1 MASTEFATG
10 SHKGERFLFLLGL
23 ALVAVGAGFALAPH
37 YSWQVTKVA
46 HAASAMGLHGGSL
59 LVGGLVLIGLGIV
72 ARSVSSAQPAAD
84 NRAEYEALQSDLN
97 LFNEQLT
104 TKLAQMRAAIMQVQD
119 AVTSVSTQ
127 QQALMQDQPGSGAP
141 GDNAQDAIFR
151 LAASLD
157 KLHAHFDER
166 VHAVDLQLRSG
177 FEALLNA
184 SHDVRRHLGQGP
196 SAPSLEL
203 SVSHPHQAHGHAHGH
218 GHQAHGQP
226 HAQAHGQQGGIDFYE
241 TMQKLDAIAGAADPQ
256 ASPSPSRGR
265 QPQPPLPSQGTEP
278 SLDVLLP
285 EEYRDRY

>member
-10 SHKGERFLFLLGL
+10 SHKGERFLFLLGF

-37 YSWQVTKVA
+37 YSWQVTKVS
-46 HAASAMGLHGGSL
+46 HTAAGMGLHSGAL

-72 ARSVSSAQPAAD
+72 ARSASSAHPPAD
-84 NRAEYEALQSDLN
+84 QRAEYEALQSDLN

-104 TKLAQMRAAIMQVQD
+104 TRLAQLRAAIMQVND
-119 AVTSVSTQ
+119 SVSSVSAQ
-127 QQALMQDQPGSGAP
+127 QQANMQDQGGRSVP
-141 GDNAQDAIFR
+141 GDGAQDAIFR

-196 SAPSLEL
+196 METSA
-203 SVSHPHQAHGHAHGH
+203 SHQHLAQGQAHDPHGHAHSH
-218 GHQAHGQP
+218 HHQS
-226 HAQAHGQQGGIDFYE
+226 GIDFYE
-241 TMQKLDAIAGAADPQ
+241 TMQKLDAIAGAAETHADPQ
-256 ASPSPSRGR
+256 ASRGR
-265 QPQPPLPSQGTEP
+265 QPQPPLPSHGHGE
-278 SLDVLLP
+278 SLDALLP

>member
-46 HAASAMGLHGGSL
+46 HAASAMGLHSGAL

-72 ARSVSSAQPAAD
+72 SRSVSSGHPASD

-127 QQALMQDQPGSGAP
+127 QQALIQEQPAHGAP

-196 SAPSLEL
+196 SAPTLEL
-203 SVSHPHQAHGHAHGH
+203 SPSHPHQAHGQAHGH
-218 GHQAHGQP
+218 GPSHGHTHGQAHAQP
-226 HAQAHGQQGGIDFYE
+226 GGIDFYE

-265 QPQPPLPSQGTEP
+265 HPQPPLPSQSTEQQ
-278 SLDVLLP
+278 LDALLP